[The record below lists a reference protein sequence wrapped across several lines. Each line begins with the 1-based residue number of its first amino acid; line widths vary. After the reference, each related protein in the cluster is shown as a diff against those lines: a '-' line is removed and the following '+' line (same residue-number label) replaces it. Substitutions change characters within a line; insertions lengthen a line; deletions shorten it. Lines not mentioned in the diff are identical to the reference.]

1 MPPLGGDPFALQ
13 QSTTPTGAFQPAQI
27 VAAEAAAAASL
38 LHVAAS
44 SSAAA
49 AEAAGGAKRTRMSYK
64 DRGVRATKDFFL

>member
-38 LHVAAS
+38 SAAS